1 MYRSLEAEWHDEFWN
16 AEGPAAELPLLEIF
30 LRELPGTALE
40 VGCGSGR
47 LLLPLLE
54 KGFAVEGLE
63 LSGEMLSLC
72 RQRAEAAG
80 LSPVL
85 HEADMTTFS
94 PAKSYAAIAVPAF
107 TLQLASDPAA
117 ALRNFHALL
126 ENGGGLYLT
135 LFRPEA
141 ELEKELPENE
151 WYLDHELKLASGD
164 IARVET
170 RHRLERKPRLLHR
183 EHRYS
188 RVTPDGCIAASHES
202 QQTIRWFGDMELVKL
217 LEKTGFTITNAFAE
231 FDPTLPADG
240 AQILTVIA
248 RRKS

>member
-16 AEGPAAELPLLEIF
+16 AEGPAAELPLLETF
-30 LRELPGTALE
+30 FRELPGTALE

-54 KGFAVEGLE
+54 RGFDVEGLE
-63 LSGEMLSLC
+63 LSGEMLTIC
-72 RQRAEAAG
+72 RGRAAATG
-80 LSPVL
+80 LAPIL
-85 HEADMTTFS
+85 HQADMTVFAPGKT
-94 PAKSYAAIAVPAF
+94 YAAIAVPAF
-107 TLQLASDPAA
+107 TLQLAADPAA
-117 ALRNFHALL
+117 ALKNFHALL
-126 ENGGGLYLT
+126 EAGGGLYLT

-141 ELEKELPENE
+141 ELANELPQNE

-164 IARVET
+164 TARVET
-170 RHRLERKPRLLHR
+170 RHTLERKQRLLHR

-202 QQTIRWFGDMELVKL
+202 RQTIRWFGDFEIVKL

-231 FDPTLPADG
+231 FDPSCPAED
-240 AQILTVIA
+240 AQILTIIA
-248 RRKS
+248 RR